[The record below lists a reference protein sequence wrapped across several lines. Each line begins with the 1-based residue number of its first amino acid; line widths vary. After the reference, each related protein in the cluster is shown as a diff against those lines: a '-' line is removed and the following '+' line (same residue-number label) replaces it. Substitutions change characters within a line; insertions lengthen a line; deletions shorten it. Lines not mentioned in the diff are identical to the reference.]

1 MDNAIA
7 FRTQYNALPDTKISF
22 NDIVV
27 KAVALALKTHPQVNA
42 KWEDIKLR
50 SITMYM

>member
-7 FRTQYNALPDTKISF
+7 FREQYNSIPNTKISF

-27 KAVALALKTHPQVNA
+27 KACAVALKKPST
-42 KWEDIKLR
+42 
-50 SITMYM
+50 S